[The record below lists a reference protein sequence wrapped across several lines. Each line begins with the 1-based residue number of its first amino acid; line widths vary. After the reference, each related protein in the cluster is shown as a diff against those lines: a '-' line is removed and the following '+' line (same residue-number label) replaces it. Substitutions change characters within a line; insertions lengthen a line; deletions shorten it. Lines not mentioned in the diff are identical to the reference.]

1 VRAIVVAGGSCDP
14 SDADLLTDAD
24 LVVAADGGA
33 RWLVTLP
40 RMPDLLVGDL
50 DSTPP
55 VLVAEL
61 EAAGVPIERHPV
73 DKDASDLE
81 LALAAAAKR
90 GATEITVLGALHG
103 ERLDHELANLLAL
116 ADPTWPAQEIAV
128 GLVRGGTTV
137 AALHGPGERELAGQ
151 PGDVVSLL
159 PIGGDA
165 DGVTTRDLRYPL
177 DGERLAFGLA
187 RGISNVVDG
196 PRPSVRLGSGTLLII
211 EISGAST

>member
-1 VRAIVVAGGSCDP
+1 MVAGGSCDP

-116 ADPTWPAQEIAV
+116 ADPTWPAREIAV
-128 GLVRGGTTV
+128 NVVRGGITV

-159 PIGGDA
+159 AVGGDA
-165 DGVTTRDLRYPL
+165 DGVVTRDLRYPL